1 MRLFIP
7 ATLSMLETLVAEGR
21 MPVRS
26 ATAFAA
32 TAALVE
38 SYTHGDLEEI
48 EHIAFLEAARAS
60 IRLLAAEDDAGGG
73 ESERVHR
80 RVVLSVDLPDDRV
93 EPRPDL
99 DTAVVRISPSEV
111 TAGELAA
118 VHVDLSG
125 AASAVRAAV
134 EVIDRADL
142 GDEDAELTVGD
153 AEDLDL
159 AWYDPVELP
168 FLLSML

>member
-1 MRLFIP
+1 MRVFIP
-7 ATLSMLETLVAEGR
+7 ATLAMLETLLAEGR

-26 ATAFAA
+26 GTAFAA
-32 TAALVE
+32 TSALVE
-38 SYTHGDLEEI
+38 SYTQGDMEEI

-60 IRLLAAEDDAGGG
+60 IRLLATDGGSGGG
-73 ESERVHR
+73 RPGRDHR
-80 RVVLSVDLPDDRV
+80 RVVLSVDLAEDRV
-93 EPRPDL
+93 QPRPDL
-99 DTAVVRISPSEV
+99 DAAVVRISPAEV
-111 TAGELAA
+111 ATDDLAA
-118 VHVDLSG
+118 LHVDLSG
-125 AASAVRAAV
+125 ATEAVRSAA